1 MPSSQESTVPS
12 LQLFN
17 YLAYFGVLPFVLG
30 LWMQWVGVSFGY
42 VDGRFLFAAYSCAI
56 LSFLCGIWWG
66 GALNAVHHPA
76 RNRLMYLS
84 NGLCLLGWVGLLL
97 YRTPIGLPL
106 LLLCYVFVERAE
118 AHLKPNRR
126 ELKSYFRMRTRVT
139 YLVVA
144 CHILMVLLS
153 FSRG

>member
-1 MPSSQESTVPS
+1 MPSSQESAAVS
-12 LQLFN
+12 LNWFN
-17 YLAYFGVLPFVLG
+17 RLAYLGLLPCVLG
-30 LWMQWVGVSFGY
+30 LWMQWAGFSLGY

-66 GALNAVHHPA
+66 GALNAPQHPS

-97 YRTPIGLPL
+97 YRTPVGLPL
-106 LLLCYVFVERAE
+106 LLLCYVVVERME
-118 AHLKPNRR
+118 ARLKPNKR
-126 ELKSYFRMRTRVT
+126 ELTDYFRTRTRVT

-144 CHILMVLLS
+144 CHIVMVLLS
-153 FSRG
+153 AGGG